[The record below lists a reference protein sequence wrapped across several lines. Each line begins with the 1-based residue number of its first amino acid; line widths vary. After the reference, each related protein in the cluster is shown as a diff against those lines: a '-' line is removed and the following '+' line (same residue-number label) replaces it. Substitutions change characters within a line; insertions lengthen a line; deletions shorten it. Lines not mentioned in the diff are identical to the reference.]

1 MSVLNEIKPSTTA
14 EMSVIGCVMIDDS
27 TIHVVRE
34 ILKPEDFYDKL
45 NQRVYEEMLYLADS
59 GQSINISTLMNRL
72 IYDET
77 FNKFNGINLLTE
89 SSGMIPSA
97 SFIEEY
103 AYKVKKESTR
113 RKLSLF
119 ADAVKDI
126 ISKPIED
133 IGSVISSL
141 NDRLYELNECTLKV
155 PWRDFNDVLSETCE
169 KMIDKTTED
178 CVKSGYVDL
187 DLMTNGFRPGTL
199 TIIAARP
206 AMGKTALGL
215 NIMTNAAIKNQIS
228 TAFFSLEMTCEEL
241 MNRILSNLASVNG
254 NSIKNKML
262 RDDEWG
268 RILEVAEKYTGS
280 PIHIDETPGIDI
292 SVLRDRVVRMHK
304 QFGIKLLIVDYLQ
317 LMRSDKKRIQNRE
330 QEVADI
336 SRSLKGIAKELHIPV
351 IALSQ
356 LNRAVNAR
364 AEKRP
369 VLSDLRESG
378 SIEQDAD
385 NIMFIHREDYY
396 HPNDTPTNE
405 AEIIIAKQRS
415 GPTGTVKLRWTGEF
429 TRFDTLENRF

>member
-14 EMSVIGCVMIDDS
+14 EISVIGCVMIDDS

-133 IGSVISSL
+133 MGSVISSL
-141 NDRLYELNECTLKV
+141 NDKLYELNECTLKV

-178 CVKSGYVDL
+178 CIKSGYVDL

-215 NIMTNAAIKNQIS
+215 NIMTNAAIKNQIP

-304 QFGIKLLIVDYLQ
+304 QFGVKLLIVDYLQ

-356 LNRAVNAR
+356 LNRA
-364 AEKRP
+364 
-369 VLSDLRESG
+369 
-378 SIEQDAD
+378 
-385 NIMFIHREDYY
+385 
-396 HPNDTPTNE
+396 
-405 AEIIIAKQRS
+405 
-415 GPTGTVKLRWTGEF
+415 
-429 TRFDTLENRF
+429 